1 MAKKTIRP
9 LYDWAEAE
17 NICPSFCPSDEFGP
31 IERGDKY
38 YAVDGFCFG
47 DEAKADGPM
56 AYGSND
62 VTLYNDGSYGYALAD
77 GTIYGDHKDIGFIKS
92 LMLTYRD
99 HGLKAAIEFARQSG
113 DRVAVPLDELG
124 IKAD

>member
-1 MAKKTIRP
+1 MTTQTIRP

-17 NICPSFCPSDEFGP
+17 KLFPSFCPSDEFGP

-62 VTLYNDGSYGYALAD
+62 ATLYNDGSYGYALAS

-99 HGLKAAIEFARQSG
+99 YGLKAAIEFARNSG
-113 DRVAVPLDELG
+113 DKVADPLPDLDIE
-124 IKAD
+124 AD